1 MTSFDFVTVYKQ
13 ARDENNAQ
21 VLVDALPYARFL
33 GMRAVEIDGEPGFHL
48 PPRDSNVGNP
58 VLPAIHGGAVGGFM
72 EMAAVVTL
80 LMEIDQSKLAGPL
93 RVPKLVDFSV
103 DYLRAARL
111 VDTYASCEVAR
122 QGRRMANV
130 VVRIWQES
138 RDQPMATARSHYVL
152 AAER

>member
-1 MTSFDFVTVYKQ
+1 MTDFNFSDIYRR
-13 ARDENNAQ
+13 ARDQNDAQ
-21 VLVDALPYARFL
+21 ILVEALPYARFL
-33 GMRAVEIDGEPGFHL
+33 GMRAIELEGMPCFHL
-48 PPRDSNVGNP
+48 PPKDDNVGNP

-103 DYLRAARL
+103 DYLRATRL
-111 VDTYASCEVAR
+111 ADTYASCEVVR

-130 VVRIWQES
+130 VVRTWQES
-138 RDQPMATARSHYVL
+138 RDQPTATARSHYVL
-152 AAER
+152 AAEP